1 MATRREKCQGINHGI
16 CASDPLCSGNAMY
29 FHGSIFNLWRDLD
42 MGRELGQRPT
52 RKHPHDWAWCCAPLE
67 ICVSAT
73 TVTSPAMKPAHQF
86 RTNNASVDKFI
97 FWPEIT
103 YFVHPTI
110 LVGRFSSIIQPF
122 QKGKLS
128 FVVLWWYNL
137 AYSVGGL
144 IFWSFPSNLE
154 QWYQRIQV
162 DLSLSLAPIVLQGR
176 LAVPPVAWAG
186 GNGEWCCLLSEQRW
200 RGRGFKLC
208 GWAWIF
214 PSFSF
219 LKWVCLKIG

>member
-1 MATRREKCQGINHGI
+1 MPGNQPWIHGI

-29 FHGSIFNLWRDLD
+29 FHGRSILNLWRDLD

-67 ICVSAT
+67 ICLSAT
-73 TVTSPAMKPAHQF
+73 TVTSLAMKPAHQF

-103 YFVHPTI
+103 YFVNPTI

-128 FVVLWWYNL
+128 FMVLYGDIIWHIGWWFDFLVV
-137 AYSVGGL
+137 SIEPGTM
-144 IFWSFPSNLE
+144 IPK
-154 QWYQRIQV
+154 
-162 DLSLSLAPIVLQGR
+162 DLSRLVPFPGPYRSPREAMWRQSLG
-176 LAVPPVAWAG
+176 LAAS
-186 GNGEWCCLLSEQRW
+186 EWCCLRSEQRSSDADL
-200 RGRGFKLC
+200 LC

-214 PSFSF
+214 P
-219 LKWVCLKIG
+219 